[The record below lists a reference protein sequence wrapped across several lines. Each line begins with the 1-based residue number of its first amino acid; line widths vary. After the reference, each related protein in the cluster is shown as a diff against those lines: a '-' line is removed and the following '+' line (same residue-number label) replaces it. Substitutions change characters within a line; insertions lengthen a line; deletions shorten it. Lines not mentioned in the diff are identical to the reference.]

1 MDDLF
6 AEAVE
11 RLKAGEST
19 ASIVASFP
27 VDAQD
32 EIGQLLAIVELAEEV
47 AVQPLPQRSVR
58 QRSLARAQ
66 FLQQA
71 GALRAEMETTL
82 GAETLAH
89 TAAPGE
95 QRARSAARLVG
106 TPLGRLGQPV

>member
-71 GALRAEMETTL
+71 GALRAEAEATL
-82 GAETLAH
+82 GAEALIARCCTKRAE
-89 TAAPGE
+89 AP
-95 QRARSAARLVG
+95 SAAELVG
-106 TPLGRLGQPV
+106 APVGRLGQPV